1 MRFKLWKIKLW
12 IRLPTETLKFS
23 GGRRAGDLIIK
34 RTIQPPVVERMK
46 RRERKK
52 AIEMAK
58 SRGIWAGE
66 FLGRKEETG
75 TRFDTQH
82 RRSIGSLGTHHLDWG
97 PLELNYSTTKEYA
110 YGIGQV
116 ARQPTREQQLQNRDL
131 RIQASTRTA
140 KLQLPNGWIS
150 KEISSI
156 CELDKDDLA
165 RWIRCNKYNR
175 TPGGQGITC

>member
-1 MRFKLWKIKLW
+1 MIGKTVS
-12 IRLPTETLKFS
+12 LPVDES
-23 GGRRAGDLIIK
+23 
-34 RTIQPPVVERMK
+34 VK

-52 AIEMAK
+52 AVEMAE
-58 SRGIWAGE
+58 SRGIWAGG
-66 FLGRKEETG
+66 FLGRKEETS

-116 ARQPTREQQLQNRDL
+116 ARQPTREQELQNCDL

-140 KLQLPNGWIS
+140 KLQLPKWLDIS
-150 KEISSI
+150 GVYVTWSKMTLR
-156 CELDKDDLA
+156 CGADATNTRGRQVARGLLA
-165 RWIRCNKYNR
+165 DS
-175 TPGGQGITC
+175 PLMSQ